1 MAAALWGGEGAAVS
15 HLTAA
20 VLRDL
25 VPSASP
31 TIHITV
37 ASKKRSRRGL
47 RVHQVRRLD
56 PRDVT
61 VRDGIPVTSLARTL
75 LDIAETES
83 PARLE
88 RALEQAERMKR
99 LDFRELEAVLRRNP
113 GRRGLKALTA
123 AVKDFDPQAAETN
136 VGLERDFLRFLKK
149 YRLPQ
154 PQINVSVG
162 PYVVDF
168 LWEDRKLIVE
178 ADSYQHHRG
187 RATFES
193 DRKRDIAL
201 KLAGYTVIRLTRRRL
216 KEEPA
221 AVAEELQAFL
231 SASSPGC
238 SSQG

>member
-1 MAAALWGGEGAAVS
+1 MAAVLWGGEGTVAS

-20 VLRDL
+20 VLWDL
-25 VPSASP
+25 LRGSRIEVTVPRNSRA
-31 TIHITV
+31 
-37 ASKKRSRRGL
+37 SRRGVH
-47 RVHQVRRLD
+47 VHQVRHLD

-75 LDIAETES
+75 LDLAETES

-99 LDFRELEAVLRRNP
+99 LDIRELDAVRRRNP

-123 AVKDFDPQAAETN
+123 ALKDFDPQAAETN
-136 VGLERDFLRFLKK
+136 VGLERELLKLIRE
-149 YRLPQ
+149 YELPQ
-154 PQINVSVG
+154 PRINVSVG

-168 LWEDRKLIVE
+168 LWEEQKLIVE
-178 ADSYQHHRG
+178 ADSYEHHRG
-187 RATFES
+187 RAIFES

-201 KLAGYTVIRLTRRRL
+201 KLAGYTVIRLTHRRL
-216 KEEPA
+216 REEPA